1 MKPTIVDIAREAG
14 VSIATVSKAIHNTGR
29 MSIETREK
37 VLTIIKEMNFRPSVM
52 ASALKGK
59 SSYTIGLLI
68 PDLSN
73 PFSSEIARSVEDR
86 AKELGYS
93 VVMCN
98 TDYDSEKEAWYISF
112 LEQKSVDGIISA
124 SGFQNEELLKDLVE
138 RKIPM
143 AMITC
148 DSKTIAVDTVTA
160 DDFLGGY
167 IATSYLIGLG
177 HTKIGTV
184 VLDLDSG
191 RERLR
196 GYKHAL
202 TESGIA
208 GDERIIVSS
217 GFRKENGEEAA
228 VKLLDSP
235 EPPTAIV
242 AGNDLLAI
250 GVMIA
255 AKERGILIPDQLSVI
270 GYDNTILAE
279 ITTPSL
285 TTINQPISDMGR
297 QVMDLIF
304 QEITGVKKIKKRIVM
319 APELVIRESVK
330 PPMI

>member
-29 MSIETREK
+29 MSEETRK
-37 VLTIIKEMNFRPSVM
+37 KILTIMQDMNYRPNMM

-59 SSYTIGLLI
+59 STYTVGLLI

-86 AKELGYS
+86 GKELGYS

-98 TDYDSEKEAWYISF
+98 TDYDPEKEAWYISV
-112 LEQKSVDGIISA
+112 LNQKRVDGIISA
-124 SGFQNEELLKDLVE
+124 SGFQNEDMLRDLVE
-138 RKIPM
+138 QHIPI
-143 AMITC
+143 ALITR
-148 DSKTIAVDTVTA
+148 DSKTIAVDTVTV
-160 DDFLGGY
+160 DDFMGGY
-167 IATSYLIGLG
+167 QATSYLIGLG
-177 HTKIGTV
+177 HRRIGTI
-184 VLDLDSG
+184 VLDLDNG

-202 TESGIA
+202 EEA
-208 GDERIIVSS
+208 GLPCDEKLILS
-217 GFRKENGEEAA
+217 GFTKEDGKEAA
-228 VKLLDSP
+228 AKLMEYS

-250 GVMIA
+250 GVMLS
-255 AKERGILIPDQLSVI
+255 AKERGIIIPDQLSVI

-285 TTINQPISDMGR
+285 TTMNQPVGEMGR
-297 QVMDLIF
+297 QVMDLLY
-304 QEITGVKKIKKRIVM
+304 QEITGKKKIKKRIVM

-330 PPMI
+330 PPLS

>member
-1 MKPTIVDIAREAG
+1 MKPKLVDIAREAG

-29 MSIETREK
+29 MSEETRK
-37 VLTIIKEMNFRPSVM
+37 KILTIIQDMNFRPNM
-52 ASALKGK
+52 IGSALRSK
-59 SSYTIGLLI
+59 STYTVGLLI

-73 PFSSEIARSVEDR
+73 PFSGEIARSVEER
-86 AKELGYS
+86 GKELGYS

-98 TDYDSEKEAWYISF
+98 TDNDSEKEAWYISV
-112 LEQKSVDGIISA
+112 LNQKSVDGIISA
-124 SGFQNEELLKDLVE
+124 SGFQNEEILKDLVE
-138 RKIPM
+138 QKFPI
-143 AMITC
+143 ALITR
-148 DSKTIAVDTVTA
+148 DSKTLAIDTVTV

-167 IATSYLIGLG
+167 KATSYLIGLG

-184 VLDLDSG
+184 VLDIDSG

-202 TESGIA
+202 AESGMA
-208 GDERIIVSS
+208 CDERIIVSS
-217 GFRKENGEEAA
+217 GFTKEDGKEAA
-228 VKLLDSP
+228 FKLLDSP

-250 GVMIA
+250 GVMLA
-255 AKERGILIPDQLSVI
+255 AKERGITIPDQLSVI

-285 TTINQPISDMGR
+285 TTINQPISEMGR
-297 QVMDLIF
+297 QVMDLLF
-304 QEITGVKKIKKRIVM
+304 QEITGAKKLKKRIVM

-330 PPMI
+330 PPMT